1 MNTHDNC
8 IQISDLTL
16 ASVISLSFP
25 IIDVDRSNSPRV
37 NFIFNR
43 TPALDELVARF
54 WRKEI
59 QVEPQTLANQIKNL
73 KTRIYSGE

>member
-16 ASVISLSFP
+16 ATVISLSFP
-25 IIDVDRSNSPRV
+25 ILALDRSNSPRV
-37 NFIFNR
+37 SFIFNR
-43 TPALDELVARF
+43 TPALDEMVAQF

-59 QVEPQTLANQIKNL
+59 TIEPQALANQIKNL